1 MTTVD
6 FMAMSPL
13 LAVALGAVG
22 TLVAIAIR
30 RSRGTT
36 SALALASLAA
46 ALGLTVTAFGV
57 APRQVTPLLLIDGY
71 GVFFLG
77 LLLLA
82 SLVALI
88 LSMVYFRGWRGQV
101 EEYYTL
107 FLLSTLGAGVM
118 VVSNHFA
125 SFFLGLELLGIPL
138 YTLIAYCRDNR
149 NCVEAGFKYLILA
162 GVGSALLLMG
172 MALVY
177 AAIGSL
183 SFEDLSRATF
193 HSLSMPGWAL
203 GGMALIICGLGF
215 KLALAPMHMWAADI
229 YEGAPFPITSYVA
242 TVSKGA
248 VLVLLLRYLSPTLE
262 GEGVARTALSFLAV
276 ASMFVGN
283 LLALRQDNLK
293 RMLGYSS
300 IAHMGYLL
308 VAVLATRHTGTDAV
322 GFYLTAYFVS
332 ILAALGVLTVLS
344 SPHTEIQTIADL
356 RALAWRR
363 PGLGMTMTVSMLS
376 LAGIPLTVGFFGK
389 FYVLLSAVDASLWVL
404 VAALVVNSVIGLFYY
419 LRVIAALFA
428 EPAGEPLTPPAPVS
442 LMGSVVLSLLT
453 MAMIAMGAYPSPLI
467 LLIGKMTS
475 DRL

>member
-1 MTTVD
+1 MTSVD
-6 FMAMSPL
+6 FMAVGPL

-22 TLVAIAIR
+22 TLVGIAIR
-30 RSRGTT
+30 RSCEAT
-36 SALALASLAA
+36 STLALASLVAA
-46 ALGLTVTAFGV
+46 IGLTATAFGV

-82 SLVALI
+82 SLVVLM
-88 LSMVYFRGWRGQV
+88 LSIGYLRDWRGQV

-107 FLLSTLGAGVM
+107 LLLSTLGAGVM
-118 VVSNHFA
+118 VVSTHFA

-138 YTLIAYCRDNR
+138 YALIAYCGGSQKG
-149 NCVEAGFKYLILA
+149 VEAGFKYLILA

-177 AAIGSL
+177 AAFGSL
-183 SFEDLSRATF
+183 SFVDLSRATF
-193 HSLSMPGWAL
+193 QAGAMPLWAL
-203 GGMALIICGLGF
+203 GGGALIICGLGF

-229 YEGAPFPITSYVA
+229 YEGAPFPITSYIA

-248 VLVLLLRYLSPTLE
+248 VLVLLLRYLAPMLDGE
-262 GEGVARTALSFLAV
+262 GEARTALSFLAV

-308 VAVLATRHTGTDAV
+308 VAVMATKLTGTDAV
-322 GFYLTAYFVS
+322 GFYLTAYFASV
-332 ILAALGVLTVLS
+332 LAALGVLTVLS
-344 SPHTEIQTIADL
+344 SPQAEIQMVADL
-356 RALAWRR
+356 RAVAWRR
-363 PGLGMTMTVSMLS
+363 PGLGITMTVSMLS

-389 FYVLLSAVDASLWVL
+389 FYVLLSGVDASLWGLVL
-404 VAALVVNSVIGLFYY
+404 ALVINSVIGLFYY

-428 EPAGEPLTPPAPVS
+428 EPDATHPTSTEPVS
-442 LMGSVVLSLLT
+442 LMGSVVLSVLT
-453 MAMIAMGAYPSPLI
+453 MVMIGLGAYPAPLI
-467 LLIGKMTS
+467 FLIDKMT
-475 DRL
+475 R